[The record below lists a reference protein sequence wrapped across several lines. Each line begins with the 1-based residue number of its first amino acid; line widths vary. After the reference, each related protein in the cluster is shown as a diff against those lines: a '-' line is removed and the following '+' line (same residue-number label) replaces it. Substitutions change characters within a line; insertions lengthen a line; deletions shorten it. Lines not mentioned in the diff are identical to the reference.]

1 MDKAHREKYNTVL
14 HELFNPRSN
23 WSNLRARIQAAD
35 TPLITPFNL
44 ILHDLAMM
52 SEHDT
57 YQDQQEKF
65 VRILLMPYESILIDA
80 GWQINFEKMK
90 SLADILKNFERGQH
104 DLYPFQPIP
113 SYQVR

>member
-1 MDKAHREKYNTVL
+1 VDKANREKYNMVVQ
-14 HELFNPRSN
+14 ELFNPRLN
-23 WSNLRARIQAAD
+23 WSNLRARIQGAD

-65 VRILLMPYESILIDA
+65 VRSPYVRFIAILTKFWCRLTM
-80 GWQINFEKMK
+80 
-90 SLADILKNFERGQH
+90 R
-104 DLYPFQPIP
+104 
-113 SYQVR
+113 R

>member
-1 MDKAHREKYNTVL
+1 VDKAHREKYNVVVQ
-14 HELFNPRSN
+14 ELFNPRSN
-23 WSNLRARIQAAD
+23 WSNLRAKLQSAD

-65 VRILLMPYESILIDA
+65 VRNIVYNLNS
-80 GWQINFEKMK
+80 
-90 SLADILKNFERGQH
+90 SADLNLVL
-104 DLYPFQPIP
+104 D
-113 SYQVR
+113 

>member
-1 MDKAHREKYNTVL
+1 MTCAKSLVHVANNSSTQHVDKAHREKYNVVVQ
-14 HELFNPRSN
+14 ELFNPRSN
-23 WSNLRARIQAAD
+23 WSNLRAKLQSAD

-65 VRILLMPYESILIDA
+65 VRNIVYNLNS
-80 GWQINFEKMK
+80 
-90 SLADILKNFERGQH
+90 SADLNLVL
-104 DLYPFQPIP
+104 D
-113 SYQVR
+113 